1 MEGFMRKF
9 VMMVLAGLAIAAAVP
24 QSGSAS
30 PLMPAAGLAAA
41 VDDVSVTQDVRYW
54 RHHHHRHHHHH
65 WRHYG
70 WRHHHYGWRHHY
82 GWHHRHWRHYGWRHH
97 RWHHRH
103 WARW

>member
-41 VDDVSVTQDVRYW
+41 VDDVSVTQDVQYW
-54 RHHHHRHHHHH
+54 HHHHH

-103 WARW
+103 WA

>member
-9 VMMVLAGLAIAAAVP
+9 ILMALAGLAIAAAVP

-30 PLMPAAGLAAA
+30 PLMPGAGLSAA
-41 VDDVSVTQDVRYW
+41 VDDIAVTQDVRYRHWHHHHW
-54 RHHHHRHHHHH
+54 RHHGWHHHYGWRHHHH

-70 WRHHHYGWRHHY
+70 WRHHR
-82 GWHHRHWRHYGWRHH
+82 R
-97 RWHHRH
+97 HHRH